1 MVLIGPI
8 GRQWSLPK
16 STAWCET
23 ICSSFDEEQFKSF
36 FRVSKRLYQEIVNQL
51 FSDLEGQVT
60 RFRNPIPVAKKIL
73 IGLFRLGSTSELRV
87 AAQLFG
93 VGISTVA
100 GIQHQFT
107 AAIIKHFGNKVHW
120 PSTDEELLKISEDF
134 ARIWDYPLCIGS
146 VDGCHIPCSPKAADA
161 TDFYNYK
168 GWYSTILF
176 AVADASYKFI
186 YFNVGCP
193 GRMNDGFIFR
203 RSALKEKLEA
213 QAEQFLRLGRSY
225 DGIQIPLHLI
235 GDSAF
240 PLVHNLMKPYPQL
253 AQLNDD
259 QRNFNFRLS
268 RARRVIENAFG
279 RLKARFRILL
289 KRMEISIQNVNDCIV
304 ACAILHNMC
313 EESRDSLPIEWL
325 IETEGVQNPLL
336 VPNTVASRVD
346 RATTRSAVQIR
357 NKLAENLNQFQLVVE
372 N

>member
-1 MVLIGPI
+1 M
-8 GRQWSLPK
+8 
-16 STAWCET
+16 
-23 ICSSFDEEQFKSF
+23 
-36 FRVSKRLYQEIVNQL
+36 
-51 FSDLEGQVT
+51 T

-203 RSALKEKLEA
+203 RSALKEIFRPGTNLHFVVAVTSLTLFCYVMPLDTRTETNRNVRNLFEHMPK
-213 QAEQFLRLGRSY
+213 QT
-225 DGIQIPLHLI
+225 IP
-235 GDSAF
+235 S
-240 PLVHNLMKPYPQL
+240 
-253 AQLNDD
+253 
-259 QRNFNFRLS
+259 
-268 RARRVIENAFG
+268 
-279 RLKARFRILL
+279 
-289 KRMEISIQNVNDCIV
+289 
-304 ACAILHNMC
+304 
-313 EESRDSLPIEWL
+313 
-325 IETEGVQNPLL
+325 
-336 VPNTVASRVD
+336 
-346 RATTRSAVQIR
+346 
-357 NKLAENLNQFQLVVE
+357 
-372 N
+372 

>member
-1 MVLIGPI
+1 M
-8 GRQWSLPK
+8 
-16 STAWCET
+16 
-23 ICSSFDEEQFKSF
+23 
-36 FRVSKRLYQEIVNQL
+36 
-51 FSDLEGQVT
+51 
-60 RFRNPIPVAKKIL
+60 
-73 IGLFRLGSTSELRV
+73 RV

-100 GIQHQFT
+100 GIQHQLT

-235 GDSAF
+235 GDCAF
-240 PLVHNLMKPYPQL
+240 PLVHNLMKPYLFEIEPVPQPVQDCMWFL
-253 AQLNDD
+253 AFMSFSVIVCLYQHINVLHEKAKLHDD
-259 QRNFNFRLS
+259 LLACRLRTAPTFL
-268 RARRVIENAFG
+268 RA
-279 RLKARFRILL
+279 
-289 KRMEISIQNVNDCIV
+289 Q
-304 ACAILHNMC
+304 
-313 EESRDSLPIEWL
+313 
-325 IETEGVQNPLL
+325 
-336 VPNTVASRVD
+336 
-346 RATTRSAVQIR
+346 
-357 NKLAENLNQFQLVVE
+357 
-372 N
+372 